1 MQHDVSWGDDNA
13 QAIDVSDP
21 ASGAGLKGLTLNSI
35 LRIGLALGLF
45 LLLVPPTEAAGLRKY
60 CEPQV
65 SERLDILKI
74 DPTDISGI
82 TYEAQRRAGRD
93 NDRIAQILAW
103 VSLHS
108 CKGYVVIDLSPQ
120 CTVRQIYGRDGCSV
134 TLCDQTSGR
143 GC

>member
-1 MQHDVSWGDDNA
+1 MCDSIVGA
-13 QAIDVSDP
+13 VFYRLR
-21 ASGAGLKGLTLNSI
+21 SGKGLTMKSI
-35 LRIGLALGLF
+35 LRIGVALGLF
-45 LLLVPPTEAAGLRKY
+45 LLPVPPTEAAGPRKY

-74 DPTDISGI
+74 DPSDINGI
-82 TYEAQRRAGRD
+82 TYEAQRRAARN
-93 NDRIAQILAW
+93 NDQIARILAW
-103 VSLHS
+103 VNLHS

-120 CTVRQIYGRDGCSV
+120 CTVRQIYGRGGCSV

>member
-1 MQHDVSWGDDNA
+1 MR
-13 QAIDVSDP
+13 
-21 ASGAGLKGLTLNSI
+21 SGKGLTLNSI

-45 LLLVPPTEAAGLRKY
+45 LLPAPPAEAAGLRKY

-93 NDRIAQILAW
+93 SDRIAQILAW

-120 CTVRQIYGRDGCSV
+120 CTVRQVYGRDECNLGGAV
-134 TLCDQTSGR
+134 QPW
-143 GC
+143 